1 VAVSGNE
8 KLAKVLIFN
17 ASGKMVREFTDIQ
30 GFYDLSNLPG
40 GNYFLEIHTSKR
52 REIKKNR
59 KTCVLISEF
68 FLPSCYEIKKM

>member
-17 ASGKMVREFTDIQ
+17 ASGKMFREFTDIQ

-52 REIKKNR
+52 REIR
-59 KTCVLISEF
+59 KIVKHAF
-68 FLPSCYEIKKM
+68 